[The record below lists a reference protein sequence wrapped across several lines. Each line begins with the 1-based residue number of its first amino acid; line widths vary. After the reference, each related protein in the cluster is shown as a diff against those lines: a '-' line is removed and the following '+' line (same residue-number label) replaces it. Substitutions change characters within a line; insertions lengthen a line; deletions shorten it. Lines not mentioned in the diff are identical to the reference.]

1 MTYSQLLKCL
11 AKTNFSAEILA
22 DYFAV
27 SNMTIRRWQS
37 KKNVK
42 IPKTEIDPIVQ
53 GLYRLIADG
62 YLSVEDQDVR
72 AFISHDSHNYMN
84 AVVKSLGITSAFS
97 TSSEAEMPEALGQIG
112 SSDAKRTA
120 VDKGLEKIKG
130 FRKLGSEWKQKITF
144 LLNVL
149 KNKKMTLSQKAVA
162 YGALFYLLTPFDF
175 IPDYIPVFGMMDDYA
190 VLGFA
195 ILYYLKN
202 FPTEVA
208 ESNNKIPKENESN
221 EKPTQELQP
230 SHE

>member
-11 AKTNFSAEILA
+11 KKTNFSAEILA

-27 SNMTIRRWQS
+27 SNMTVRRWQS
-37 KKNVK
+37 KKNVS
-42 IPKTEIDPIVQ
+42 IPKNEIDPIVQ
-53 GLYRLIADG
+53 GIYRLITDG

-84 AVVKSLGITSAFS
+84 AVTKSLGISSSMTL
-97 TSSEAEMPEALGQIG
+97 SSEAKMPAALGQIG
-112 SSDAKRTA
+112 SSEVKRSA

-130 FRKLGSEWKQKITF
+130 FRKLGADWKKKITF

-195 ILYYLKN
+195 VLYYLKN
-202 FPTEVA
+202 FPE
-208 ESNNKIPKENESN
+208 ENTGETN
-221 EKPTQELQP
+221 ET
-230 SHE
+230 